1 MHFHNKKIVKL
12 LAISC
17 LRLEK
22 ANILRRLFYS
32 HKDTPVDK
40 QTEEVIITCYE
51 SILLCSSA
59 LYCAILYCTIITCYE
74 SRLLCCAESVGGC
87 ARVVAWE
94 KEIL

>member
-17 LRLEK
+17 LRLERPK
-22 ANILRRLFYS
+22 ANILPRLFYS

-40 QTEEVIITCYE
+40 QTEEV
-51 SILLCSSA
+51 
-59 LYCAILYCTIITCYE
+59 IITCYE

>member
-1 MHFHNKKIVKL
+1 MHLKIQPLMHFHNKKIVKL

-22 ANILRRLFYS
+22 ANILRCLLFYS

-40 QTEEVIITCYE
+40 QTEEV
-51 SILLCSSA
+51 
-59 LYCAILYCTIITCYE
+59 IITCYE

-87 ARVVAWE
+87 ARVVAWG
-94 KEIL
+94 KKIL